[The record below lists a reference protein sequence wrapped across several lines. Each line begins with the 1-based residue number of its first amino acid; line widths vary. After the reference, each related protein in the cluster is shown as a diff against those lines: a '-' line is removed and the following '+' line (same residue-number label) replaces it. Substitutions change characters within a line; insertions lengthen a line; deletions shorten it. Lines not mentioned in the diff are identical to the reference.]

1 MISQDKIDEILQLS
15 KNEEVI
21 GDFETLTKSGSSL
34 ICKCPICG
42 EKRKGKGLVVTP
54 AKKMYKCYVCDWGG
68 NNPIKYLCEAQNM
81 KYPDA
86 LKYLADKYNIIIEEI
101 KKGPQKKEKIKQNT
115 FRDLQ
120 LSQSGLTDED
130 QKASVTE
137 DEDTQKIVN
146 IFESGT
152 RNEYY
157 QLVEGDDMIIWYYDL
172 EGKPIMY
179 QKPKGGKMEHLY
191 RMRWQNP
198 DLHLDSHGRSM
209 KYQSPGGSGSP
220 LFIPPAIRNAYQEGR
235 QIKRLYLQEGEKKAM
250 KACKHGVMS
259 VGIMGIQNIA
269 FNGKLPYDLQLII
282 KRCGVQEVIFLL
294 DSDWD
299 HLNSVLK
306 SGMKVDQRPWNFFHA
321 VKNYREYFKTFT
333 NIGIYLEIYFGYLK
347 TEEKGID
354 DLLNGKLKG
363 KENDLF
369 KDIETSINE
378 KDGCGEYI
386 QLHKISTMADLKLQ
400 ELWSLHT
407 ANGFAEKY
415 KEQLQGLSEFVIG
428 KHKWRF
434 ITDPEKI
441 KLENKIIEPT
451 QPLEPDE
458 TYWEKYEKLTKT
470 GEVLTSFKFCY
481 SYVYNFL
488 IRRGFGRYKLNDEGS
503 NYIFVR
509 INNNIVET
517 WEAYQI
523 RDFIIEFTE
532 EVCPKEEKKDV
543 MDMLY
548 RGAKMYLGPD
558 SLSHL
563 KFVNPNFIKNEKN
576 YKIIYFKQKYWKI
589 SAEGVEERP
598 LNDLDGQVWS
608 EKLINFDAQY
618 LGDDFIKI
626 AKFDDNLLVKN
637 KQVIEKFGYAYED
650 FDPIKDWFYVK
661 FSEAAEKCHFL
672 KFLLNTSD
680 FYWDKELH
688 RSHNPKSVAE
698 KRTVQEKFEQ
708 YQHLL
713 SKLTGFAYLIHKF
726 RNKSCEK
733 GVIGMDGRNSEVGDS
748 NGRTG
753 KSLLGFA
760 VGEVVP
766 QVYISGK
773 NKQLTEDQFL
783 FEEVSKKHDNIFIDD
798 TRANLDYEYFFP
810 AITGKI
816 TVNGKG
822 SKKFTLSAEDSPFFY
837 FTTNHSINGFT
848 GSFKDRQFLL
858 AFSDYYS
865 DEWKPVNDFNV
876 NFFVEWDAE
885 QRNLFFNMV
894 AHSLIIYFKTLE
906 NKWGLPSSG
915 LIQAPV
921 ERLELRQMRQFV
933 GELFLSWADTY
944 YGIMETESGIEIQSL
959 NIDQAVERK
968 TLYTDFMDLL
978 TISDKKYYTPQNF
991 KKRMKVWC
999 KYRGLWF
1006 NKHKLDK
1013 EGLQGGDDKRDSVE
1027 YFTISKF

>member
-1 MISQDKIDEILQLS
+1 
-15 KNEEVI
+15 
-21 GDFETLTKSGSSL
+21 
-34 ICKCPICG
+34 
-42 EKRKGKGLVVTP
+42 
-54 AKKMYKCYVCDWGG
+54 
-68 NNPIKYLCEAQNM
+68 
-81 KYPDA
+81 
-86 LKYLADKYNIIIEEI
+86 
-101 KKGPQKKEKIKQNT
+101 KIK
-115 FRDLQ
+115 FCF
-120 LSQSGLTDED
+120 
-130 QKASVTE
+130 K
-137 DEDTQKIVN
+137 
-146 IFESGT
+146 
-152 RNEYY
+152 
-157 QLVEGDDMIIWYYDL
+157 
-172 EGKPIMY
+172 EGK
-179 QKPKGGKMEHLY
+179 
-191 RMRWQNP
+191 
-198 DLHLDSHGRSM
+198 
-209 KYQSPGGSGSP
+209 
-220 LFIPPAIRNAYQEGR
+220 
-235 QIKRLYLQEGEKKAM
+235 
-250 KACKHGVMS
+250 
-259 VGIMGIQNIA
+259 
-269 FNGKLPYDLQLII
+269 
-282 KRCGVQEVIFLL
+282 
-294 DSDWD
+294 
-299 HLNSVLK
+299 
-306 SGMKVDQRPWNFFHA
+306 KV
-321 VKNYREYFKTFT
+321 
-333 NIGIYLEIYFGYLK
+333 
-347 TEEKGID
+347 
-354 DLLNGKLKG
+354 
-363 KENDLF
+363 
-369 KDIETSINE
+369 
-378 KDGCGEYI
+378 
-386 QLHKISTMADLKLQ
+386 
-400 ELWSLHT
+400 
-407 ANGFAEKY
+407 
-415 KEQLQGLSEFVIG
+415 
-428 KHKWRF
+428 
-434 ITDPEKI
+434 
-441 KLENKIIEPT
+441 PT
-451 QPLEPDE
+451 QPLEIDE
-458 TYWEKYEKLTKT
+458 QYWEKVTKIT
-470 GEVLTSFKFCY
+470 KDNEFVSYKFSY

-488 IRRGFGRYKLNDEGS
+488 VRRGFGRLKLNEEG
-503 NYIFVR
+503 NQFIFVR

-523 RDFIIEFTE
+523 RDYVIEFTE
-532 EVCPKEEKKDV
+532 QVCPKEEKKEV

-563 KFVNPNFIKNEKN
+563 KFISPEFKRNEKN
-576 YKIIYFKQKYWKI
+576 YKIIYFKEKYWKI

-598 LNDLDGQVWS
+598 LNDLDGKVWA

-626 AKFDDNLLVKN
+626 AKFDDNLLTKN
-637 KQVIEKFGYAYED
+637 EKLLEGLGYSKED
-650 FDPIKDWFYVK
+650 FETIKDWFYVRMSDVAK
-661 FSEAAEKCHFL
+661 KCHFL
-672 KFLLNTSD
+672 RFLLNTSD

-688 RSHNPKSVAE
+688 RSHNLKPVPE
-698 KRTVQEKFEQ
+698 KRTVQEEFER

-760 VGEVVP
+760 VAEVVP

-783 FEEVSKKHDNIFIDD
+783 FEEVTKKHDNIFIDD

-944 YGIMETESGIEIQSL
+944 YGIVETDSGIEVQSM

-968 TLYTDFMDLL
+968 VLYTDFMELL

-991 KKRMKVWC
+991 KKRFKVWC
-999 KYRGLWF
+999 KYRNLFF

-1027 YFTISKF
+1027 YFTVSKF